1 MPLIEGCDLSTV
13 IGEAMAIGFLYEAAQ
28 SILWMVVLTG
38 GATSPTAPDSS
49 VRAKLQRNS
58 LSFHRTI
65 IKRAGHPSPLT
76 DKPLSHNYTFPPL
89 SA

>member
-1 MPLIEGCDLSTV
+1 
-13 IGEAMAIGFLYEAAQ
+13 MAIGFLYEAAQ

-58 LSFHRTI
+58 LSFHKNYNQACR
-65 IKRAGHPSPLT
+65 SPFST
-76 DKPLSHNYTFPPL
+76 HRQAVKS
-89 SA
+89 